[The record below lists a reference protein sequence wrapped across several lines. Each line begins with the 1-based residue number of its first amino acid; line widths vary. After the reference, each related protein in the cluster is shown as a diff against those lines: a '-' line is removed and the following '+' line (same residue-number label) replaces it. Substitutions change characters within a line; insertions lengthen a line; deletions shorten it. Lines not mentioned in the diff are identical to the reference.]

1 MAAPKGWWTD
11 SVRKGINE
19 MVSIMLDFRNGN
31 RFYINQITLTRHYN
45 FNVFDNNTVKV
56 KDYIYHAR

>member
-1 MAAPKGWWTD
+1 MAPPRGWWTD
-11 SVRKGINE
+11 SVRKGIKE
-19 MVSIMLDFRNGN
+19 MVSVMFDLRNGN
-31 RFYINQITLTRHYN
+31 RFYINQITSTLY